1 MYAYALEELVRAA
14 APRRAPVRA
23 RERAE
28 VARQTRP
35 HIEDRPKIAPTVTQ
49 VTVFSASR
57 C

>member
-1 MYAYALEELVRAA
+1 MYAYAFEELAWAA
-14 APRRAPVRA
+14 ATRVCVRA
-23 RERAE
+23 RERTE

-49 VTVFSASR
+49 VTVFSAGR